1 MSEDV
6 LSSIEFS
13 DGFKINLDRSIAL
26 PNKYTNKINRQWLIQ
41 WYLVE
46 ENPKIMRFI
55 LEGMGV
61 KPRENLLPEQAALIP
76 FYRQKWQT
84 IKLSTTPLDRAA
96 AKQAI
101 AAFYQF
107 FNKPLPQFFFFDSP
121 NAAIKELNDILNEDL
136 ALIIDREKIDRLFW
150 QDLVKSLQKQ
160 LESQLKG
167 EFDRHGCLK
176 YESNSELD
184 RLKSELLQYS
194 IPRSIGEEINSQI
207 IWEEIEAIFPDRIQA
222 SFFDYC
228 INLLNCIHDRQ
239 KWEIIQSV
247 VKNCG
252 CILALEEVCL
262 IVDRPIKISFDNSG
276 DRPKISYKDGFE
288 I

>member
-276 DRPKISYKDGFE
+276 DRPKISDKDGFE